1 MRDLSPF
8 VRTFLLSCGLLVVA
22 ACGDDPGSDAPAVD
36 SGVPASGDAAVVV
49 DAGEGHD
56 HGADAAL
63 ADASTSVADAGVNPA
78 CTATISLQDYSYSAS
93 RVRSRQ
99 TAACT
104 ATISLQDYKLV
115 PDKPTAKAGTIVLCA
130 KNDGKAPHDLGLRGA
145 DMATL
150 QKTPSLAP
158 GESARIT
165 LTLAPGSF
173 AIYCSQAGHESLG
186 MKGTLTVE

>member
-63 ADASTSVADAGVNPA
+63 ADASTSVADAGVNP
-78 CTATISLQDYSYSAS
+78 
-93 RVRSRQ
+93 
-99 TAACT
+99 ACT

-186 MKGTLTVE
+186 MKGTLTVD